1 LSKRIS
7 NKKKDFMTG
16 VSTAWPICLGYI
28 PIGLAFGVIAEKSGL
43 NPLEI
48 GLMSLLVFAGSA
60 QFIAVSMLSGGAT
73 SASIIATTFM
83 VNLRHFL
90 MSSSLAVYLKPDKG
104 RRKWLWILAYGVTD
118 ESFAINLAKFRQG
131 NWDMFKTITVNQT
144 ANFVWFISTVSGGF
158 GGQFIPKGAFGIDYA
173 LIAMFICL
181 LIFQIHGAIYVV
193 TAIISGLSAIGFALL
208 LPGNSYIILAS
219 ILAATLGLFVKKW
232 INHKTVNEPGDQR
245 L

>member
-1 LSKRIS
+1 
-7 NKKKDFMTG
+7 MTG

-60 QFIAVSMLSGGAT
+60 QFIAVSMLSSGAGT
-73 SASIIATTFM
+73 ASIVATTFM

-104 RRKWLWILAYGVTD
+104 KRKWLWLLAYGVTD

-131 NWDMFKTITVNQT
+131 NWDMFKTLTVNQT
-144 ANFVWFISTVSGGF
+144 ANFVWIISTVSGGF
-158 GGQFIPKGAFGIDYA
+158 GGQFIPEGAFGIDYA

-181 LIFQIHGAIYVV
+181 LIFQINGAIYVF
-193 TAIISGLSAIGFALL
+193 TAIISGFSAVGLSLL
-208 LPGNSYIILAS
+208 LPGNTYIILSAM
-219 ILAATLGLFVKKW
+219 LAATLGLMAKKW
-232 INHKTVNEPGDQR
+232 MNHKTCNNPDDQKA
-245 L
+245 